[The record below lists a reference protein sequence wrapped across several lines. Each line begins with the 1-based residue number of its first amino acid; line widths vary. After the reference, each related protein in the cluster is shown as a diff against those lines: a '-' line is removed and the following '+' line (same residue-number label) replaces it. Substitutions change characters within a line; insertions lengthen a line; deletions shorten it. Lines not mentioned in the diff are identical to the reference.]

1 MRFMNKFTVLKN
13 DEQSPYHYVEGVVYT
28 PLQVDSHGDT
38 ISPYDVETMAHD
50 FVANGFVKQI
60 DTQHDNVLNGAE
72 VVESFIARKDD
83 PDYPEG
89 SWVLKVR
96 MTEDNPIWEEIKK
109 GTFNGFSLQ
118 AFAKRLPQT
127 VLVDIA
133 RIAVGETEL
142 NSDVEDTPVHKH
154 EFYVELDSNGKV
166 TLAATSETFAHT
178 HAITTLTATEK
189 SGGHSHRFFI

>member
-1 MRFMNKFTVLKN
+1 MHNYKILKS
-13 DEQSPYHYVEGVVYT
+13 DEKSPYHYVEGVVYT
-28 PLQVDSHGDT
+28 PLAVDSHGDT
-38 ISPYDVETMAHD
+38 ATRDDVEKMAHD

-89 SWVLKVR
+89 SWILKVR
-96 MTEDNPIWEEIKK
+96 MTEENPIWEEIKK

-118 AFAKRLPQT
+118 AWAKRVPQT
-127 VLVDIA
+127 VLVDIVK
-133 RIAVGETEL
+133 IALGDTEANLELEDMPPHSHEYYVEL
-142 NSDVEDTPVHKH
+142 NSE
-154 EFYVELDSNGKV
+154 GRV
-166 TLAATSETFAHT
+166 TLGATSETLGHT